1 MTILTVRPYKM
12 SNSSSD
18 TDCYFSDAET
28 IIGSQIVHDYNHNVS
43 DLEFSDSTDD
53 SSLSGA
59 SSEGMPADDASWK
72 KNVSAVKCDDFLGP
86 LPGPT
91 TVLPAEANELD
102 FFHLLMKFG
111 IFEHIAEETNR
122 YAEDKIKAKPD
133 RKWRSVSV
141 EEVKAYIG
149 YKIVTGVVSVPNSLY
164 FTKDSLFHSTGI
176 SEKFTRDRLDKIGQY
191 FHVCDNSDNPARGN
205 DGHDKLSHVRGII
218 THLKD
223 NIMEQYNPHPET
235 TIDEAMIGY
244 SGRLSIVQY
253 LPLKP
258 IKRGIKVWMRAD
270 PHNGYVNDFNFYTGK
285 DRAGPQKGL
294 AERVVKDLVEPIYGL
309 NHIVYMDNFFSSVPL
324 YTHLLSQGTYACG
337 TFRRGRC
344 GVPDEVSNAKLKNQG
359 QFIQMQKGNLVASAW
374 HDKRTVL
381 ILSTNS
387 DPTALCSVDR
397 HLKSGAAIQVPC
409 PESLKNYTLYMN
421 GVDHHDQL
429 RSAYGIKKKALKW
442 WKYAFFFLVDVAICN
457 SYLLM
462 CESDNHVIMT
472 RGNRSRK
479 RTQLEYRIQLA
490 HLLMKDFSMKRRL
503 VQPNVQD
510 TPFAHWAISA
520 KKGRCKLCSLQ
531 KKRHESRMA
540 CEQCKVSLCLDC
552 FKPYHMRT
560 YPGMF

>member
-1 MTILTVRPYKM
+1 
-12 SNSSSD
+12 
-18 TDCYFSDAET
+18 
-28 IIGSQIVHDYNHNVS
+28 
-43 DLEFSDSTDD
+43 
-53 SSLSGA
+53 
-59 SSEGMPADDASWK
+59 
-72 KNVSAVKCDDFLGP
+72 
-86 LPGPT
+86 
-91 TVLPAEANELD
+91 
-102 FFHLLMKFG
+102 
-111 IFEHIAEETNR
+111 
-122 YAEDKIKAKPD
+122 
-133 RKWRSVSV
+133 
-141 EEVKAYIG
+141 
-149 YKIVTGVVSVPNSLY
+149 
-164 FTKDSLFHSTGI
+164 
-176 SEKFTRDRLDKIGQY
+176 
-191 FHVCDNSDNPARGN
+191 
-205 DGHDKLSHVRGII
+205 
-218 THLKD
+218 
-223 NIMEQYNPHPET
+223 MEQYNPHPET

-258 IKRGIKVWMRAD
+258 IKVWMRAD

-344 GVPDEVSNAKLKNQG
+344 GVPDEVSKAKLKNQG

-387 DPTALCSVDR
+387 DPTAVCSVDR